1 MKDVARMIELY
12 HCRETRSLRPL
23 WALEELGLT
32 YRPVF
37 LPFPPRALDKSYLA
51 INPLGTIPYLIDD
64 EVRMSESTAIC
75 LYLAARY
82 GPSSLA
88 VSIDEPDYGLFLN
101 WLFFSDA
108 TLTFPQ
114 TIVLR
119 YRQFEPGRADQAAA
133 DYERWF
139 YGRLKVVEAALA
151 DREWL
156 CGGRFTIADIA
167 IAYGLYL
174 GDQIVGLGSEYG
186 PNVRS
191 YLDRACARPAFQ
203 RASEVD
209 AEAPP
214 WR

>member
-1 MKDVARMIELY
+1 MIELY
-12 HCRETRSLRPL
+12 HCQETRSFRPL
-23 WALEELGLT
+23 WALEELGIP
-32 YRPVF
+32 YRPIF

-51 INPLGTIPYLIDD
+51 VNPLGTIPFMVDGD
-64 EVRMSESTAIC
+64 VRMTESSGIC
-75 LYLAARY
+75 HYLATRY

-88 VSIDEPDYGLFLN
+88 LGPDEPEYGSFIN
-101 WLFFSDA
+101 WLYFSDA

-133 DYERWF
+133 DYEKWF
-139 YGRLKVVEAALA
+139 YGRLKIVEAALT

-156 CGGRFTIADIA
+156 CGDRFTIADIA
-167 IAYGLYL
+167 IVYALYL
-174 GDQIVGLGSEYG
+174 GEHIVGLGSGYG

-191 YLDRACARPAFQ
+191 YLKRASARPAFQ
-203 RASEVD
+203 RARHVD
-209 AEAPP
+209 SQAPQ